1 MTKEEFDEVK
11 NIIDERNDIENKK
24 LKTQEIFQQVLPN
37 RQLPILTSMEVNI
50 LRESLLLYIGSINDK
65 LYELNS
71 KIDSYF
77 DK

>member
-37 RQLPILTSMEVNI
+37 RQLPILTSIEVNI
-50 LRESLLLYIGSINDK
+50 LRESLLLHISKINDK
-65 LYELNS
+65 LSELNS

-77 DK
+77 NK

>member
-1 MTKEEFDEVK
+1 MTKEEFDEIKIFV
-11 NIIDERNDIENKK
+11 DERNKIENEK
-24 LKTQEIFQQVLPN
+24 LKTQEIFKIVLPN

-50 LRESLLLYIGSINDK
+50 LRESLLLHIGNINDK

>member
-11 NIIDERNDIENKK
+11 NLFDKRNRLENEK
-24 LKTQEIFQQVLPN
+24 LKTQEIFKNVLPN
-37 RQLPILTSMEVNI
+37 IQIPILTSMEVNI
-50 LRESLLLYIGSINDK
+50 LRESLLLQIGSINDK
-65 LYELNS
+65 LSELNS

>member
-50 LRESLLLYIGSINDK
+50 LRESLLLHIGNINDK

>member
-1 MTKEEFDEVK
+1 MTKEEFEEVK
-11 NIIDERNDIENKK
+11 IIFDKRNELENKK
-24 LKTQEIFQQVLPN
+24 LKTQQIFKNVLPN
-37 RQLPILTSMEVNI
+37 SQLPILTSMEVNI
-50 LRESLLLYIGSINDK
+50 LRESLLLQIGNINDK